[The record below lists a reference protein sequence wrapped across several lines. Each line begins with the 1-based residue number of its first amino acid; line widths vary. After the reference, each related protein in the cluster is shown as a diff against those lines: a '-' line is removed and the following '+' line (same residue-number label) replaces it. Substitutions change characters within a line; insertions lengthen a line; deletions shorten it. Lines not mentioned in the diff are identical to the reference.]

1 MARQSSRIAR
11 RVLVSAMGVRSV
23 RSISPQV
30 VLGLVVTELTAPAA
44 LSEAR
49 RLTVGALERWGLAER
64 AGDAA
69 LVISELAGNALRHG
83 SGPVELILRRKPTS
97 GGPAVICTVK
107 DAGKW
112 RGSDV
117 PARDDIESDL
127 DAEGG
132 RGLFIARELADSL
145 IVRAPRYRA
154 GTTVTATFTAGNA
167 TGGAGG
173 EHAAGSGGA
182 VARGARAWE
191 RRVRRAWP
199 LRGAAG
205 S

>member
-44 LSEAR
+44 LAEAR
-49 RLTVGALERWGLAER
+49 RLTAVALERWGLAER

-83 SGPVELILRRKPTS
+83 SGPVQLVLRRKPTAA
-97 GGPAVICTVK
+97 GTAVECTVK

-112 RGSDV
+112 RGLGVV
-117 PARDDIESDL
+117 PERAVVEADL

-154 GTTVTATFTAGNA
+154 GTVVTATFTSSGVEP
-167 TGGAGG
+167 GA
-173 EHAAGSGGA
+173 ETSAA
-182 VARGARAWE
+182 ARARRTLE

>member
-1 MARQSSRIAR
+1 
-11 RVLVSAMGVRSV
+11 V

-112 RGSDV
+112 RGTDV
-117 PARDDIESDL
+117 PARDEIESDL

-154 GTTVTATFTAGNA
+154 GTTVTATFTACAGQA
-167 TGGAGG
+167 GGAT
-173 EHAAGSGGA
+173 AGPD
-182 VARGARAWE
+182 ARGARAWE

>member
-1 MARQSSRIAR
+1 M
-11 RVLVSAMGVRSV
+11 
-23 RSISPQV
+23 
-30 VLGLVVTELTAPAA
+30 TELTAPAA
-44 LSEAR
+44 LAEAR
-49 RLTVGALERWGLAER
+49 RLTAGALERWGLSER

-83 SGPVELILRRKPTS
+83 SGPVQLVLRRKPT
-97 GGPAVICTVK
+97 PAGTAVECTVK

-112 RGSDV
+112 RGLGV
-117 PARDDIESDL
+117 PERAEVEADL

-154 GTTVTATFTAGNA
+154 GTVVTATFTSNGVEPCA
-167 TGGAGG
+167 
-173 EHAAGSGGA
+173 EPSAASR
-182 VARGARAWE
+182 ARRAWE
-191 RRVRRAWP
+191 RRVRRSWP

>member
-1 MARQSSRIAR
+1 
-11 RVLVSAMGVRSV
+11 MGVRSV

-30 VLGLVVTELTAPAA
+30 MLGLVVAELTAPAA
-44 LSEAR
+44 LGEAR
-49 RLTVGALERWGLAER
+49 RLTVGALERWGLSER

-83 SGPVELILRRKPTS
+83 SGPVQLVLRRKPTPV
-97 GGPAVICTVK
+97 GTAVECTVK

-112 RGSDV
+112 RGLGV
-117 PARDDIESDL
+117 PDREEVEADL

-132 RGLFIARELADSL
+132 RGLYIARELSDSL
-145 IVRAPRYRA
+145 IVHAPRYRA
-154 GTTVTATFTAGNA
+154 GTTVTATFT
-167 TGGAGG
+167 
-173 EHAAGSGGA
+173 SGGTTPGA
-182 VARGARAWE
+182 TAGDVGRARRAWE
-191 RRVRRAWP
+191 RKVRRGWP

>member
-1 MARQSSRIAR
+1 
-11 RVLVSAMGVRSV
+11 MGVRSV

-83 SGPVELILRRKPTS
+83 SGPVQLVLRRKPTS
-97 GGPAVICTVK
+97 VGTAVECTVK

-112 RGSDV
+112 RGLGV
-117 PARDDIESDL
+117 PEREEVESDL

-154 GTTVTATFTAGNA
+154 GTTVTATFTSPGCEAGALEDGNL
-167 TGGAGG
+167 
-173 EHAAGSGGA
+173 
-182 VARGARAWE
+182 ARARRAWE
-191 RRVRRAWP
+191 RRVRRSWP
-199 LRGAAG
+199 LRDAAG

>member
-1 MARQSSRIAR
+1 
-11 RVLVSAMGVRSV
+11 MGVRSV
-23 RSISPQV
+23 RSISPQM

-44 LSEAR
+44 LAEAR
-49 RLTVGALERWGLAER
+49 RLTVGALERWGLSER

-83 SGPVELILRRKPTS
+83 SGPVQLVLRRKPTS
-97 GGPAVICTVK
+97 AGNAVECVVK
-107 DAGKW
+107 DGGKW
-112 RGSDV
+112 RGLGLV
-117 PARDDIESDL
+117 PEREEVEADL

-154 GTTVTATFTAGNA
+154 GTTVTATFTA
-167 TGGAGG
+167 AGEPALLADNLG
-173 EHAAGSGGA
+173 P
-182 VARGARAWE
+182 ARRAWE
-191 RRVRRAWP
+191 RRVRRNWP

>member
-1 MARQSSRIAR
+1 
-11 RVLVSAMGVRSV
+11 MGVRSV

-49 RLTVGALERWGLAER
+49 RLTMGALERWGLSER

-83 SGPVELILRRKPTS
+83 TGPVELILRRKPTS

-112 RGSDV
+112 RGTDV
-117 PARDDIESDL
+117 PDRDEIESDL

-154 GTTVTATFTAGNA
+154 GTTVTATFTAGSDSKA
-167 TGGAGG
+167 DGAHGEKAGG
-173 EHAAGSGGA
+173 RIPPNG
-182 VARGARAWE
+182 RGVRALE

>member
-30 VLGLVVTELTAPAA
+30 MLGLVVTELTAPAA

-112 RGSDV
+112 RGSEV
-117 PARDDIESDL
+117 PDRDEIESDL

-154 GTTVTATFTAGNA
+154 GTTVTATFTAAGEAEGSRA
-167 TGGAGG
+167 TGA
-173 EHAAGSGGA
+173 GGA

>member
-1 MARQSSRIAR
+1 
-11 RVLVSAMGVRSV
+11 MGVRSV

-30 VLGLVVTELTAPAA
+30 MLGLVVTELTAPAA
-44 LSEAR
+44 LAEAR
-49 RLTVGALERWGLAER
+49 RLTMGALERWGLSER

-83 SGPVELILRRKPTS
+83 SGPVQLVLRRKPTLV
-97 GGPAVICTVK
+97 GTAVECTVK

-112 RGSDV
+112 RGLGV
-117 PARDDIESDL
+117 PDREEVEADL

-154 GTTVTATFTAGNA
+154 GTTVTATFTAPGTEA
-167 TGGAGG
+167 PAVAGG
-173 EHAAGSGGA
+173 VGR
-182 VARGARAWE
+182 ARRALE
-191 RRVRRAWP
+191 RRVRRGWP
-199 LRGAAG
+199 VRGAAG

>member
-1 MARQSSRIAR
+1 
-11 RVLVSAMGVRSV
+11 MGVRSA

-30 VLGLVVTELTAPAA
+30 VLGLVITELTAPAA

-83 SGPVELILRRKPTS
+83 SGPVQLILRRKPTS

-112 RGSDV
+112 RGPDV
-117 PARDDIESDL
+117 PEPDDVAADL
-127 DAEGG
+127 DAESG

-154 GTTVTATFTAGNA
+154 GTTVTATFTAGA
-167 TGGAGG
+167 HPEQAEAGPTPPHPHG
-173 EHAAGSGGA
+173 TLG
-182 VARGARAWE
+182 RGARAWE

>member
-1 MARQSSRIAR
+1 
-11 RVLVSAMGVRSV
+11 MGVRSV
-23 RSISPQV
+23 RSISPQM

-44 LSEAR
+44 LAEAR
-49 RLTVGALERWGLAER
+49 RLTVGALERWGLSER

-83 SGPVELILRRKPTS
+83 SGPVQLVLRRKPTS
-97 GGPAVICTVK
+97 LGTAVECTVK

-112 RGSDV
+112 RGLGV
-117 PARDDIESDL
+117 PEREEVEADL

-154 GTTVTATFTAGNA
+154 GTTVTATFTSPGCEVGLSADGNL
-167 TGGAGG
+167 
-173 EHAAGSGGA
+173 
-182 VARGARAWE
+182 ARARRAWE
-191 RRVRRAWP
+191 RKVRRSWP
-199 LRGAAG
+199 LRDVAG

>member
-1 MARQSSRIAR
+1 
-11 RVLVSAMGVRSV
+11 
-23 RSISPQV
+23 V

-44 LSEAR
+44 LAEAR
-49 RLTVGALERWGLAER
+49 RLTAVALEKWGLAER

-83 SGPVELILRRKPTS
+83 SGPVQLVLRCKPTAA
-97 GGPAVICTVK
+97 GKAVECTVK

-112 RGSDV
+112 RGLGV
-117 PARDDIESDL
+117 PERDEVESDL

-154 GTTVTATFTAGNA
+154 GTVVTATFTSAGA
-167 TGGAGG
+167 DPAAESG
-173 EHAAGSGGA
+173 AAGR
-182 VARGARAWE
+182 ARRTWE

>member
-11 RVLVSAMGVRSV
+11 RVLVSAVGVRSV

-44 LSEAR
+44 LAEAR
-49 RLTVGALERWGLAER
+49 RLTAVALERWGLSER

-83 SGPVELILRRKPTS
+83 SGPVQLVLRRKPTHT
-97 GGPAVICTVK
+97 GTAVECTVK

-112 RGSDV
+112 RGLGVV
-117 PARDDIESDL
+117 PERAEVEADL
-127 DAEGG
+127 DAEGD

-154 GTTVTATFTAGNA
+154 GTTVTATFTSAGVA
-167 TGGAGG
+167 PGVDA
-173 EHAAGSGGA
+173 GA
-182 VARGARAWE
+182 VGRARRAWE
-191 RRVRRAWP
+191 RRVRRGGA
-199 LRGAAG
+199 LRGAAR

>member
-1 MARQSSRIAR
+1 
-11 RVLVSAMGVRSV
+11 MGVRSV

-83 SGPVELILRRKPTS
+83 SGPVQLVLRRKPT
-97 GGPAVICTVK
+97 AVGTAVECTVK

-112 RGSDV
+112 RGLGLCV
-117 PARDDIESDL
+117 PERDEVEADL

-154 GTTVTATFTAGNA
+154 GTTVTATFTA
-167 TGGAGG
+167 AGG
-173 EHAAGSGGA
+173 EAPDA
-182 VARGARAWE
+182 VTGNLGRARRAWE
-191 RRVRRAWP
+191 RRVRRGWP

>member
-1 MARQSSRIAR
+1 
-11 RVLVSAMGVRSV
+11 MGVRSV

-30 VLGLVVTELTAPAA
+30 MLGLVVTELTAPAA
-44 LSEAR
+44 LAEAR
-49 RLTVGALERWGLAER
+49 RLTVGALERWGLSER

-83 SGPVELILRRKPTS
+83 SGPVQVVLCRKPT
-97 GGPAVICTVK
+97 PAGTAVECTVK

-112 RGSDV
+112 RGLGV
-117 PARDDIESDL
+117 PDRDEVEADL

-154 GTTVTATFTAGNA
+154 GTTVTATFTS
-167 TGGAGG
+167 
-173 EHAAGSGGA
+173 SGVAPEADAGA
-182 VARGARAWE
+182 VGRARRAWD
-191 RRVRRAWP
+191 RRVRRGWP

>member
-1 MARQSSRIAR
+1 
-11 RVLVSAMGVRSV
+11 MGVRTV

-44 LSEAR
+44 LAEAR
-49 RLTVGALERWGLAER
+49 RLTAGALERWGLAER

-83 SGPVELILRRKPTS
+83 SGPVQLVLRRKPTAT
-97 GGPAVICTVK
+97 GTAVECTVK

-112 RGSDV
+112 RGLGV
-117 PARDDIESDL
+117 PEREEVEADL

-132 RGLFIARELADSL
+132 RGLFIARALSDSL
-145 IVRAPRYRA
+145 IVRAPRYRP
-154 GTTVTATFTAGNA
+154 GTTVTATFTSVGPAQGAEADA
-167 TGGAGG
+167 T
-173 EHAAGSGGA
+173 A
-182 VARGARAWE
+182 VARARRVWE
-191 RRVRRAWP
+191 RRVRRGWP

>member
-11 RVLVSAMGVRSV
+11 RVLVSAVGVRSV

-44 LSEAR
+44 LAEAR
-49 RLTVGALERWGLAER
+49 RLTMGALERWGLAER

-83 SGPVELILRRKPTS
+83 SGPVQLVLRRKPTS
-97 GGPAVICTVK
+97 VGTAVECTVK
-107 DAGKW
+107 DGGKW
-112 RGSDV
+112 REFGV
-117 PARDDIESDL
+117 PDRETVEGDL

-145 IVRAPRYRA
+145 IVHAPRYRA
-154 GTTVTATFTAGNA
+154 GTTGTATFTSAP
-167 TGGAGG
+167 G
-173 EHAAGSGGA
+173 EVESGLAADGFGR
-182 VARGARAWE
+182 ARRAWE
-191 RRVRRAWP
+191 RRVRRTWP
-199 LRGAAG
+199 LRGTAG
-205 S
+205 P

>member
-1 MARQSSRIAR
+1 VARQSSRIAR
-11 RVLVSAMGVRSV
+11 RVLVSAVGVRSV

-44 LSEAR
+44 LAEAR
-49 RLTVGALERWGLAER
+49 RLTAVALERWGLSER

-83 SGPVELILRRKPTS
+83 SGPVQLVLRRKPTHT
-97 GGPAVICTVK
+97 GTAVECTVK

-112 RGSDV
+112 RGLGVV
-117 PARDDIESDL
+117 PERAEVEADL

-154 GTTVTATFTAGNA
+154 GTTVTATFTSAGVEPGVDA
-167 TGGAGG
+167 
-173 EHAAGSGGA
+173 GA
-182 VARGARAWE
+182 VGRARRAWE
-191 RRVRRAWP
+191 RRVRRGGA
-199 LRGAAG
+199 LRGAAR

>member
-1 MARQSSRIAR
+1 
-11 RVLVSAMGVRSV
+11 MGVRSV
-23 RSISPQV
+23 RSISPQM

-44 LSEAR
+44 LAEAR
-49 RLTVGALERWGLAER
+49 RLTVGALERWGLSER

-83 SGPVELILRRKPTS
+83 SGPVQLVLRRKPT
-97 GGPAVICTVK
+97 AVGTAVECTVK

-112 RGSDV
+112 RGLGV
-117 PARDDIESDL
+117 PEREEVEADL

-154 GTTVTATFTAGNA
+154 GTTVTATFTSPGCEN
-167 TGGAGG
+167 GALSANGLG
-173 EHAAGSGGA
+173 R
-182 VARGARAWE
+182 ARRAWE
-191 RRVRRAWP
+191 RRVRRNWP
-199 LRGAAG
+199 VRGAAG

>member
-1 MARQSSRIAR
+1 
-11 RVLVSAMGVRSV
+11 MGVRSV
-23 RSISPQV
+23 RSINPQV

-44 LSEAR
+44 LAEAR
-49 RLTVGALERWGLAER
+49 RLTAVALERWGLAER

-83 SGPVELILRRKPTS
+83 SGPVQLVLRRKPTAA
-97 GGPAVICTVK
+97 GTAVECTVK

-112 RGSDV
+112 RGLGV
-117 PARDDIESDL
+117 PERAEVEADL

-154 GTTVTATFTAGNA
+154 GTVVTATFTSSGTE
-167 TGGAGG
+167 TGAETGA
-173 EHAAGSGGA
+173 ASR
-182 VARGARAWE
+182 ARRTLE

>member
-1 MARQSSRIAR
+1 
-11 RVLVSAMGVRSV
+11 MGVRSV
-23 RSISPQV
+23 RSISPQLM
-30 VLGLVVTELTAPAA
+30 LGLVVTELTAPAA
-44 LSEAR
+44 LAEAR
-49 RLTVGALERWGLAER
+49 RLTTGALERWGLAER

-83 SGPVELILRRKPTS
+83 SGPVQLVLCRKPT
-97 GGPAVICTVK
+97 PAGTAVECTVK

-112 RGSDV
+112 RGLGV
-117 PARDDIESDL
+117 PEREEVEADL

-132 RGLFIARELADSL
+132 RGLFIARALSDSL

-154 GTTVTATFTAGNA
+154 GTTVTATFTSSG
-167 TGGAGG
+167 
-173 EHAAGSGGA
+173 HAPEAEADAAAESR
-182 VARGARAWE
+182 ARRVGE
-191 RRVRRAWP
+191 RRARRGWP

>member
-1 MARQSSRIAR
+1 
-11 RVLVSAMGVRSV
+11 MGVRSV
-23 RSISPQV
+23 RSISPQL

-44 LSEAR
+44 LAEAR
-49 RLTVGALERWGLAER
+49 RLTAGALERWGLAER

-83 SGPVELILRRKPTS
+83 SGPVQLVLRRKPTPV
-97 GGPAVICTVK
+97 GTAVECTVK

-112 RGSDV
+112 REFGV
-117 PARDDIESDL
+117 PDREAVEGDL

-145 IVRAPRYRA
+145 IVHTPRYRA
-154 GTTVTATFTAGNA
+154 GTTVTATFTSAP
-167 TGGAGG
+167 GAEPVLGTDG
-173 EHAAGSGGA
+173 LGR
-182 VARGARAWE
+182 ARRAWD

-199 LRGAAG
+199 LRGTAEP
-205 S
+205 